1 VGGGIDHP
9 MNTLPS
15 AMYITSDH
23 WAQMEADIVAK
34 APEEAC
40 GFVVGEGYH
49 SRLIIPVT
57 NILHDA
63 FRFRM
68 DPEEQL
74 RAFFLVEEKGLE
86 ILAIYHSHPHGI
98 SNPSATD
105 YDELTFPGAI
115 YLIWYQDAN
124 KWQCRGYKMQAQTGT
139 GEVPVIISTN
149 E

>member
-1 VGGGIDHP
+1 
-9 MNTLPS
+9 MNILPS
-15 AMYITSDH
+15 GIYLTPDN
-23 WAQMEADIVAK
+23 WAQMETDVTVK

-40 GFVVGEGYH
+40 GFVVGKGQYVK
-49 SRLIIPVT
+49 LIIPVT

-63 FRFRM
+63 YRFRM

-74 RAFFLVEEKGLE
+74 KAFLLVEEKGLE

-98 SNPSATD
+98 SNPSVTD
-105 YDELTFPGAI
+105 YNELTFPGVI

-124 KWQCRGYKMQAQTGT
+124 KWHCRGFTMQAQAST

-149 E
+149 K